1 MCHYVMQKSGTL
13 EKNVTFD
20 SADCYTT
27 TALTRIY
34 LCVCVHTHSGTMR
47 SLCMYECHT
56 SVSH

>member
-34 LCVCVHTHSGTMR
+34 LCVCVCTLT
-47 SLCMYECHT
+47 LAL
-56 SVSH
+56 